1 MWRACG
7 LVFMQDRSG
16 RYLHCNRSFFLGCP
30 RHSVSVDG
38 NINSEDTLRFSAG
51 PSSPSSLRS
60 SDLREI
66 FNTCCSAVEWEI
78 QFVTADDD
86 YSNATTSRHGR
97 LSPLLV
103 NLPRSQETNTAGNVL
118 EVKENTNLEDQLKK
132 DHIELREKQ
141 APAPLSLELN
151 RGKNDSGWG
160 QLHLNANRPGL
171 AIRGSSPCSLAPRS

>member
-60 SDLREI
+60 VTNCLLISIDRIISDLREI

-118 EVKENTNLEDQLKK
+118 EVKENTNLEDQVK
-132 DHIELREKQ
+132 
-141 APAPLSLELN
+141 
-151 RGKNDSGWG
+151 
-160 QLHLNANRPGL
+160 
-171 AIRGSSPCSLAPRS
+171 